1 MDKRINTQLE
11 KYLVGFKDQIKKKVA
26 ELGFEEKAKTNDLL
40 EFVYEFERL
49 VFTKDDF
56 AKRKRVQN
64 TIPVDNRCIATK
76 SGGER
81 CTRRRKD
88 GCEYCGTHSKNMS
101 NESDKSG
108 EGTKKMEVFA
118 KEMEG
123 IVYYVDEFHNVYR
136 TEDILNEVENPKVVA
151 TYTEMTGGRFVIHET
166 V

>member
-1 MDKRINTQLE
+1 MDKRINILLE
-11 KYLVGFKDQIKKKVA
+11 RYLVGFKDQIKKKIA
-26 ELGFEEKAKTNDLL
+26 ELGFEEKSKTNDLL

-81 CTRRRKD
+81 CTRRRKEE
-88 GCEYCGTHSKNMS
+88 CEYCGTHSKNIS
-101 NESDKSG
+101 NDPDQKQ
-108 EGTKKMEVFA
+108 EGSKKMEVFA

-123 IVYYVDEFHNVYR
+123 IVYYVDQFQNVYR
-136 TEDILNEVENPKVVA
+136 TEDILNEIENPRIVA
-151 TYTEMTGGRFVIHET
+151 TYEVLTGSRCLIREI
-166 V
+166 

>member
-1 MDKRINTQLE
+1 MDKRINSLLE

-26 ELGFEEKAKTNDLL
+26 ELGFEEKSKTNDLL

-56 AKRKRVQN
+56 IKRKRVQN

-88 GCEYCGTHSKNMS
+88 GCEFCGTHSKNIL
-101 NESDKSG
+101 NDTEQKP
-108 EGTKKMEVFA
+108 EGSKNMDVFA

-123 IVYYVDEFHNVYR
+123 IVYYVDTFQNVYR
-136 TEDILNEVENPKVVA
+136 TEDILNEIHNPKIVA
-151 TYTEMTGGRFVIHET
+151 RYDVLTGGRCVIREI
-166 V
+166 

>member
-11 KYLVGFKDQIKKKVA
+11 KYLVGFKDQIKKKVT
-26 ELGFEEKAKTNDLL
+26 ELGFEEKSKTNELL

-56 AKRKRVQN
+56 AKRKRIQN

-81 CTRRRKD
+81 CTRRRKEE
-88 GCEYCGTHSKNMS
+88 CEYCGTHSKNIS
-101 NESDKSG
+101 NNPDQKADS
-108 EGTKKMEVFA
+108 TKKMEVFA

-123 IVYYVDEFHNVYR
+123 IVYFVDHFNNVYR
-136 TEDILNEVENPKVVA
+136 AEDIMNEVENPKIVA
-151 TYTEMTGGRFVIHET
+151 TYEVLANGRCVIHEI
-166 V
+166 